1 MFHDQDSE
9 PSIGSLATVSR
20 AQPSSTSHRQVFLT
34 ALDDEV
40 LNIIISY
47 LVPFQELIQLASTCH
62 ELRSSVYN
70 SRAWH
75 SVPIDLCLVE
85 RCFGC
90 GRIRRSLAGA
100 LTICQRSPVHF
111 ARLHLQFSALQELL
125 PVLLRK
131 GSVKQLHLRFEA
143 DNHPKHYVYDA
154 SLPLSKEVAGIT
166 SVTIFGW
173 PRQLTDCN
181 TLMQQLGS
189 TLLSLKFMEY
199 SPPQVCAAVTRHCHR
214 LQRLV
219 IEGSSIIE
227 DDLHQLVSPTLEDIS
242 LVHIHCLPRVELRLP
257 QLQRCEIIAITSVL
271 PRQEAETLRLILS
284 LPASLKEIRL
294 HVLRSQA
301 NATIAAIGNGRFPG
315 LQTLSLHVVDPE
327 QAANVDP
334 VSSSATDHQPPP
346 PVPDSQLAGEQQDQ
360 QHTEESGGVDTDP
373 ADHVVEVEEDGS
385 NGPDGNSSHAST
397 ICIEPSAMETLVRHC
412 PMIRV
417 VEIMGSDVVWSVEAF
432 RCLLR
437 SGRFVRKVKAFITD
451 DILFELPQLLSS
463 AEMLQELVFYE
474 NATLLSDIGEWVALE
489 EQLAAVSERFP
500 SINIRLEDHWWEPN
514 PL

>member
-1 MFHDQDSE
+1 MLHDKYSE
-9 PSIGSLATVSR
+9 SRTGSLVIVAQEQPTSR
-20 AQPSSTSHRQVFLT
+20 RQVSLT

-143 DNHPKHYVYDA
+143 DNYPKPYVYHD
-154 SLPLSKEVAGIT
+154 SLPLSKGGGIT

-173 PRQLTDCN
+173 PRQLSDCN
-181 TLMQQLGS
+181 ALLQQLGD

-199 SPPQVCAAVTRHCHR
+199 SPPQVCIAVTRHCLR

-219 IEGSSIIE
+219 VEGSSIGE
-227 DDLHQLVSPTLEDIS
+227 DELRQLASPTLEDIS
-242 LVHIHCLPRVELRLP
+242 LVHVHCLPTELLQLP

-271 PRQEAETLRLILS
+271 PRREVETQRLISS

-301 NATIAAIGNGRFPG
+301 NATIAAIGSGRFPG
-315 LQTLSLHVVDPE
+315 LQTLALQVVDAE
-327 QAANVDP
+327 QSADFGETSPAA
-334 VSSSATDHQPPP
+334 DHQPPLAAGNQP
-346 PVPDSQLAGEQQDQ
+346 SVEPQQQHQEAQSTAGTEPTAQGEDVEADGSTGPDSDA
-360 QHTEESGGVDTDP
+360 
-373 ADHVVEVEEDGS
+373 
-385 NGPDGNSSHAST
+385 SHAST

-417 VEIMGSDVVWSVEAF
+417 VEIMGSDVIWSVEAF

-437 SGRFVRKVKAFITD
+437 SGRFVRKVKAFITE

-474 NATLLSDIGEWVALE
+474 NATLLNDIGEWVALE

-500 SINIRLEDHWWEPN
+500 SITIRLEDHWWESN

>member
-1 MFHDQDSE
+1 MLRDKDSE
-9 PSIGSLATVSR
+9 PRTGSPAIVAREQPTPTSRRHVS
-20 AQPSSTSHRQVFLT
+20 LT

-47 LVPFQELIQLASTCH
+47 LVPFQELIHLASSCH

-143 DNHPKHYVYDA
+143 DTYPKPYVYHD
-154 SLPLSKEVAGIT
+154 SLPLSKGGGIT

-173 PRQLTDCN
+173 PRQLSDCN
-181 TLMQQLGS
+181 ALLQQLGG

-199 SPPQVCAAVTRHCHR
+199 SPPQVCVAATRHCLR

-219 IEGSSIIE
+219 VEGSSIGE
-227 DDLHQLVSPTLEDIS
+227 DDLRQLASPTLEDIS
-242 LVHIHCLPRVELRLP
+242 LVHVHCLPTALLRLP
-257 QLQRCEIIAITSVL
+257 QLQRCEIVAITSVL
-271 PRQEAETLRLILS
+271 PRREVETQRLISS

-301 NATIAAIGNGRFPG
+301 NATIAAIGSGRFPG
-315 LQTLSLHVVDPE
+315 LQTLSLQVVDAE
-327 QAANVDP
+327 QAADFGQTSP
-334 VSSSATDHQPPP
+334 ATDHQPPLVAGNQLSVEP
-346 PVPDSQLAGEQQDQ
+346 QQQQHQHQEAQSTAGTEPSAQGEDVEADGSTGPDSDA
-360 QHTEESGGVDTDP
+360 
-373 ADHVVEVEEDGS
+373 
-385 NGPDGNSSHAST
+385 SHAST
-397 ICIEPSAMETLVRHC
+397 ICIEPSAMEKLVRHC

-417 VEIMGSDVVWSVEAF
+417 VEIMGSDVIWSVEAF

-437 SGRFVRKVKAFITD
+437 SGRFVRKVKAFITE

-474 NATLLSDIGEWVALE
+474 NATLLNDIGEWVALE

-500 SINIRLEDHWWEPN
+500 SITIRLEDHWWESN

>member
-1 MFHDQDSE
+1 MLHDKDSE
-9 PSIGSLATVSR
+9 PR
-20 AQPSSTSHRQVFLT
+20 T

-47 LVPFQELIQLASTCH
+47 LVPFQELIHLASTCH

-111 ARLHLQFSALQELL
+111 ARLHLLFSALQELL

-143 DNHPKHYVYDA
+143 DTYPKPYVYHE
-154 SLPLSKEVAGIT
+154 SLPLSKGGGIT

-173 PRQLTDCN
+173 PRQLSDCN
-181 TLMQQLGS
+181 ALLQQLGG

-199 SPPQVCAAVTRHCHR
+199 SPPQVCVAVTRHCLR

-219 IEGSSIIE
+219 VEGSSIGE
-227 DDLHQLVSPTLEDIS
+227 DDLRQLASPTLEDIS
-242 LVHIHCLPRVELRLP
+242 LVHVHCLPTALLQLP
-257 QLQRCEIIAITSVL
+257 QLQRCEIVAITSVL
-271 PRQEAETLRLILS
+271 PRREVETQRLIS
-284 LPASLKEIRL
+284 ALPASLKEIRL

-301 NATIAAIGNGRFPG
+301 NATIAAIGSGRFPG
-315 LQTLSLHVVDPE
+315 LQTLSLQVVDAE
-327 QAANVDP
+327 QAADFGQP
-334 VSSSATDHQPPP
+334 SPATDHQPPLVVGNQLSVEP
-346 PVPDSQLAGEQQDQ
+346 HQQQQEAQSTVGTEPTAQGEDVEADGSTGPDSDA
-360 QHTEESGGVDTDP
+360 
-373 ADHVVEVEEDGS
+373 
-385 NGPDGNSSHAST
+385 SHAST

-417 VEIMGSDVVWSVEAF
+417 VEIMGSDVIWSVEAF

-437 SGRFVRKVKAFITD
+437 SGRFVRKVKAFITE

-474 NATLLSDIGEWVALE
+474 NATLLNDIGEWVALE

-500 SINIRLEDHWWEPN
+500 SITIRLEDHWWESN